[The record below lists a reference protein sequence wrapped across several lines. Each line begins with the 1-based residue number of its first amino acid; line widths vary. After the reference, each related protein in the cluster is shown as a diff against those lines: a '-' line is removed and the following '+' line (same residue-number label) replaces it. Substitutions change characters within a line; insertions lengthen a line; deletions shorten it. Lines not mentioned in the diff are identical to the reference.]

1 MPKHVCPEPEPDNS
15 KAWLDSYAD
24 AMTLLLAFFIL
35 LFAFS
40 LVDQKKF
47 QEFKAGIHLAAGK
60 AAPTLDGGNGILDL
74 GTGLSAQVIAPPV
87 VADGEKADTPPPPPD
102 DLGEVREGETREL
115 FDLLEERLAA
125 IGATGYVELENSPRG
140 VIVRMDS
147 TVLYR
152 SGSAEILPDG
162 VTVLESLGPVLLA
175 IDNHI
180 AVEGHTDS
188 VPTNGGNGFFTNWE
202 LSSMRAVSVL
212 RYMNE
217 FMNVPGVRL
226 SATGFADTQPRA
238 TNETDEG
245 RAQNRRVE
253 LVVLIGNDEIDI
265 IPKLSEVAA
274 DPNASDSGDGLSTE
288 GEAASGDPDE
298 TATPADGVAEADAD
312 GDTEIDAEAV
322 EEPSISNIEP
332 SIEPNLPGGQS

>member
-1 MPKHVCPEPEPDNS
+1 MPKHKCPEPEPDNS

-47 QEFKAGIHLAAGK
+47 QEFKAGVHLAAGK

-74 GTGLSAQVIAPPV
+74 GTGISSQVVTPPV
-87 VADGEKADTPPPPPD
+87 LTDGEKADTPPPVED
-102 DLGEVREGETREL
+102 KGEITEEDAPKLYEEL
-115 FDLLEERLAA
+115 QERLEA
-125 IGATGYVELENSPRG
+125 IGATGFVELERTPRG

-147 TVLYR
+147 TVLYQ
-152 SGSAEILPDG
+152 SGSDQIVPDG
-162 VTVLESLGPVLLA
+162 VVILESLAPVLLSV
-175 IDNHI
+175 DNTI

-188 VPTNGGNGFFTNWE
+188 IPTNGGGGFATNWE

-217 FMNVPGVRL
+217 YMEIPGFRL
-226 SATGFADTQPRA
+226 SAAGFADTQPRA
-238 TNETDEG
+238 SNETEEG

-253 LVVLIGNDEIDI
+253 LVVLIGDDEIDI
-265 IPKLSEVAA
+265 IPKFA
-274 DPNASDSGDGLSTE
+274 DVSTP
-288 GEAASGDPDE
+288 GGSTTDE
-298 TATPADGVAEADAD
+298 IGTTEDTDAIAD
-312 GDTEIDAEAV
+312 GDADQTTDGSTETV
-322 EEPSISNIEP
+322 ETIPEPSIVDITP
-332 SIEPNLPGGQS
+332 DVDPKFPGDPA

>member
-1 MPKHVCPEPEPDNS
+1 MPKHKCPEPEPDNS

-74 GTGLSAQVIAPPV
+74 GTGISAQVVSPPV
-87 VADGEKADTPPPPPD
+87 LVDGEKADIPPPPPE
-102 DLGEVREGETREL
+102 DLGEVKGGETGEL
-115 FDLLEERLAA
+115 YELLEERLAA

-162 VTVLESLGPVLLA
+162 VSILESIAPVLLA
-175 IDNHI
+175 VDNHI

-188 VPTNGGNGFFTNWE
+188 IPTNGGNGFFTNWE

-217 FMNVPGVRL
+217 FMDVPKVRL
-226 SATGFADTQPRA
+226 SATGFADTQPKA
-238 TNETDEG
+238 TNETEEG

-253 LVVLIGNDEIDI
+253 LVVLVGDGEIDI
-265 IPKLSEVAA
+265 IPRLA
-274 DPNASDSGDGLSTE
+274 
-288 GEAASGDPDE
+288 EAAVGASR
-298 TATPADGVAEADAD
+298 ADAD
-312 GDTEIDAEAV
+312 GTAREGEDSADGDPDGAVGADNSTSGDTAEGDVDPGGEPV
-322 EEPSISNIEP
+322 EEPPITDISP
-332 SIEPNLPGGQS
+332 SIAPNLPNGAS

>member
-1 MPKHVCPEPEPDNS
+1 MPKHKCPEPEPDNS

-60 AAPTLDGGNGILDL
+60 AAPTLGGGNGILDL
-74 GTGLSAQVIAPPV
+74 GKGLSSAVITPPV
-87 VADGEKADTPPPPPD
+87 IADGEKADIPPPAED
-102 DLGEVREGETREL
+102 QGEITEAELPEL
-115 FDLLEERLAA
+115 FEQLEERLAA
-125 IGATGYVELENSPRG
+125 IGATGFVELERSPRG

-147 TVLYR
+147 TVLYQ
-152 SGSAEILPDG
+152 SGSAQIVPDG
-162 VTVLESLGPVLLA
+162 VTILESLGPVLLSVE
-175 IDNHI
+175 NHI

-188 VPTNGGNGFFTNWE
+188 VPTNGGGGFPTNWE

-217 FMNVPGVRL
+217 FMDIPDFRL
-226 SATGFADTQPRA
+226 SAAGFADTQPKA
-238 TNETDEG
+238 SNDDEQG

-253 LVVLIGNDEIDI
+253 LVVLIGDGELDI
-265 IPKLSEVAA
+265 IPTFAEVSTPGGPENSA
-274 DPNASDSGDGLSTE
+274 SGDTADSATDPLD
-288 GEAASGDPDE
+288 GEAASTD
-298 TATPADGVAEADAD
+298 ATDLEPAA
-312 GDTEIDAEAV
+312 
-322 EEPSISNIEP
+322 EPSIIDITP
-332 SIEPNLPGGQS
+332 TVDPNLPGGRG